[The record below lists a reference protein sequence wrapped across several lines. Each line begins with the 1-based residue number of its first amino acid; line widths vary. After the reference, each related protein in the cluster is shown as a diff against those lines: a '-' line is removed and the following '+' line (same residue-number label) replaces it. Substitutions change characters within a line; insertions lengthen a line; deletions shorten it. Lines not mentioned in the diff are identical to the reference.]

1 MPTFLG
7 VCVLLHTLYFMPF
20 NPLTVKVKMDIIKVS
35 KTDGASVIEKVRAIT
50 NANEETRLDE
60 QNQTLY

>member
-1 MPTFLG
+1 MF
-7 VCVLLHTLYFMPF
+7 LHTPVFIPF
-20 NPLTVKVKMDIIKVS
+20 RLLTAKVKMDIIEVS

>member
-1 MPTFLG
+1 MF
-7 VCVLLHTLYFMPF
+7 LHTPIFIPF
-20 NPLTVKVKMDIIKVS
+20 RLLTVKVKIDIIEVS
-35 KTDGASVIEKVRAIT
+35 ITDGASVIEKVRAIT

>member
-1 MPTFLG
+1 MF
-7 VCVLLHTLYFMPF
+7 LHTPVFIPF
-20 NPLTVKVKMDIIKVS
+20 RLLTVKVKMDIIEVS
-35 KTDGASVIEKVRAIT
+35 KTDRASVIEKVRAIT

>member
-1 MPTFLG
+1 MF
-7 VCVLLHTLYFMPF
+7 LHTPVFIPF
-20 NPLTVKVKMDIIKVS
+20 RLLTVKVKMDIIEVS
-35 KTDGASVIEKVRAIT
+35 KTDGVSVIEKVRAIT

>member
-1 MPTFLG
+1 MF
-7 VCVLLHTLYFMPF
+7 LHTPIFIPF
-20 NPLTVKVKMDIIKVS
+20 RLLTVKVKMDIIEIS

-60 QNQTLY
+60 QNRTLY

>member
-20 NPLTVKVKMDIIKVS
+20 NPLTVKVKMDIIEIS
-35 KTDGASVIEKVRAIT
+35 KTDKLSVIEKVRAIT
-50 NANEETRLDE
+50 NANEKIKLKRQD
-60 QNQTLY
+60 

>member
-1 MPTFLG
+1 MF
-7 VCVLLHTLYFMPF
+7 LHTPIFIPF
-20 NPLTVKVKMDIIKVS
+20 RLLTVKVKVDIIEVS

>member
-1 MPTFLG
+1 MF
-7 VCVLLHTLYFMPF
+7 LHTPVFIPF
-20 NPLTVKVKMDIIKVS
+20 RLLTVKVKVDIIEVS
-35 KTDGASVIEKVRAIT
+35 KTDRVSVIEKVRAIT

>member
-1 MPTFLG
+1 MF
-7 VCVLLHTLYFMPF
+7 LHTPVFIPF
-20 NPLTVKVKMDIIKVS
+20 RLLTVKVKMDIIEVS

>member
-1 MPTFLG
+1 MY
-7 VCVLLHTLYFMPF
+7 LHTPIFIPF
-20 NPLTVKVKMDIIKVS
+20 RLLTVKVKMDIIEIS

>member
-1 MPTFLG
+1 MF
-7 VCVLLHTLYFMPF
+7 LHTPVFIPF
-20 NPLTVKVKMDIIKVS
+20 RLLTVKVKVDIIEVS
-35 KTDGASVIEKVRAIT
+35 KTDGVSVIEKVRAIT

>member
-1 MPTFLG
+1 MF
-7 VCVLLHTLYFMPF
+7 LHTPIFIPF
-20 NPLTVKVKMDIIKVS
+20 RLLTVKVKIDIIEVS
-35 KTDGASVIEKVRAIT
+35 KTDGASVIGKVRAIT

>member
-1 MPTFLG
+1 MF
-7 VCVLLHTLYFMPF
+7 LHTPIFIPF
-20 NPLTVKVKMDIIKVS
+20 RLLTVKVKIDIIEVS

-50 NANEETRLDE
+50 NANEETRFDE

>member
-1 MPTFLG
+1 MF
-7 VCVLLHTLYFMPF
+7 LHTPIFIPF
-20 NPLTVKVKMDIIKVS
+20 RLLTAKVKMGIIEVS

-60 QNQTLY
+60 QN

>member
-20 NPLTVKVKMDIIKVS
+20 NPLTVKVKMDIIEVS

-60 QNQTLY
+60 QN

>member
-1 MPTFLG
+1 MF
-7 VCVLLHTLYFMPF
+7 LHTPIFIPF
-20 NPLTVKVKMDIIKVS
+20 RLLTVKVEMGIIKVS
-35 KTDGASVIEKVRAIT
+35 KTDGVSVIEKVRAIT

>member
-1 MPTFLG
+1 MY
-7 VCVLLHTLYFMPF
+7 LHTPIFIPF
-20 NPLTVKVKMDIIKVS
+20 RLLTVKVKMDIIEVS

-60 QNQTLY
+60 QN

>member
-1 MPTFLG
+1 MF
-7 VCVLLHTLYFMPF
+7 LHTPIFIPF
-20 NPLTVKVKMDIIKVS
+20 RLLTVKVKMDIIEVS
-35 KTDGASVIEKVRAIT
+35 KTDGVSVIEKVRAIT

>member
-1 MPTFLG
+1 
-7 VCVLLHTLYFMPF
+7 MPF
-20 NPLTVKVKMDIIKVS
+20 NPLTVKVKMDIIEIS
-35 KTDGASVIEKVRAIT
+35 KTDKLSVIEKVRAIT

>member
-1 MPTFLG
+1 MF
-7 VCVLLHTLYFMPF
+7 LHTPIFIPF
-20 NPLTVKVKMDIIKVS
+20 RLLTVKVKIDIIEVS
-35 KTDGASVIEKVRAIT
+35 KTDGASVIEKVRAVT

>member
-1 MPTFLG
+1 MF
-7 VCVLLHTLYFMPF
+7 LHTPIFIPF
-20 NPLTVKVKMDIIKVS
+20 RLLTVKVKMDIIKVS
-35 KTDGASVIEKVRAIT
+35 KTDVASVIEKVRAIT

>member
-1 MPTFLG
+1 MF
-7 VCVLLHTLYFMPF
+7 LHTPIFIPF
-20 NPLTVKVKMDIIKVS
+20 RLLTVKVKMDIIKVS
-35 KTDGASVIEKVRAIT
+35 KTDGASGFEKVRAIT

>member
-1 MPTFLG
+1 MF
-7 VCVLLHTLYFMPF
+7 LHTPIFIPF
-20 NPLTVKVKMDIIKVS
+20 RLLTVKVKMDIIEVS
-35 KTDGASVIEKVRAIT
+35 KTDRASVIEKVRTIT

>member
-1 MPTFLG
+1 MF
-7 VCVLLHTLYFMPF
+7 LHTHIFIPF
-20 NPLTVKVKMDIIKVS
+20 RLLTVKVKMDIIKVS
-35 KTDGASVIEKVRAIT
+35 KTDGVSVIKKVRAIT

>member
-1 MPTFLG
+1 MF
-7 VCVLLHTLYFMPF
+7 LHTLIFIPF
-20 NPLTVKVKMDIIKVS
+20 RLLTVKVKMDIIKVS

-60 QNQTLY
+60 QN

>member
-1 MPTFLG
+1 MF
-7 VCVLLHTLYFMPF
+7 LHTPIFIPF
-20 NPLTVKVKMDIIKVS
+20 RLLTVKVKIDIIEVS